1 MEVELIIKST
11 WIVPVVPRA
20 TVLKDYAI
28 IIHEKKILRILP
40 QQEALAQYSAKHIVQ
55 LDEHVLIPG
64 LINSHCHAPMAL
76 LRGAADDLPLHEW
89 LQDRIWPLEQ
99 EFISRKFVADGAELA
114 IAEMIA
120 SGTTC
125 FADMYFFPDEVAKT
139 AISANM
145 RVQLASP
152 ILDFPSV
159 WAANADE
166 YILKA
171 TQTHDQY
178 RNSDLVSTAFGP
190 HSLYTVSDEPLR
202 KIGILA
208 DELDIPIHVHIHE
221 TKTEIQDSMKSFGI
235 RPLARLKNL
244 GLITPRLVS
253 VHSTH
258 LMDHDIELLSEQGAN
273 VVHCPN
279 SNMKLAS
286 GICNVS
292 ELAHHGVN
300 VALGTDGAASNNRLD
315 MFGEIRTATL
325 LAKVSTEDATSLPA
339 YKALEMATI
348 QGAKALGLEEEIG
361 SLEPG
366 KFADVVAVSLNE
378 FNTLPIND
386 PISHLV
392 YAANSSQVSNVW
404 IGGKSVMRHGGL
416 LTLEKTKI
424 INSALSWQRKIEKVS
439 LEHD

>member
-11 WIVPVVPRA
+11 WIIPVVPQA

-28 IIHEKKILRILP
+28 IIHEKKILGILP
-40 QQEALAQYSAKHIVQ
+40 QKEALDQYSAKHIVQ
-55 LDEHVLIPG
+55 LDDHVLIPG
-64 LINSHCHAPMAL
+64 LINSHCHASMAL
-76 LRGAADDLPLHEW
+76 LRGTADDLPLDEW
-89 LQDRIWPLEQ
+89 LENRIWPLEQ
-99 EFISRKFVADGAELA
+99 EFISKKFVVDGAELA

-152 ILDFPSV
+152 ILDFPSI

-190 HSLYTVSDEPLR
+190 HSLYTVSDEPLS
-202 KIGILA
+202 KIGMLA
-208 DELDIPIHVHIHE
+208 DELDIPIHVHMHE
-221 TKTEIQDSMKSFGI
+221 TKNEIQDSMKSFGI
-235 RPLARLKNL
+235 NPLTRLSDL
-244 GLITPRLVS
+244 GLLTPRLVS
-253 VHSTH
+253 VHCTH
-258 LMDHDIELLSEQGAN
+258 LTEHDIELLSEQGAN

-292 ELAHHGVN
+292 KLIHHGVN

-315 MFGEIRTATL
+315 MFGEMRAAAL

-339 YKALEMATI
+339 HIALEMATI
-348 QGAKALGLEEEIG
+348 HGANALGLEEKIG

-366 KFADVVAVSLNE
+366 KYADVVAVSLNE
-378 FNTLPIND
+378 FNTLPVND
-386 PISHLV
+386 PISHVV
-392 YAANSSQVSNVW
+392 YAANSSQVNHVW
-404 IGGKSVMRHGGL
+404 IGGKSVMRDGSL

-424 INSALSWQRKIEKVS
+424 MESALFWQGKFEQK
-439 LEHD
+439 

>member
-20 TVLKDYAI
+20 TVLRDYAI

-40 QQEALAQYSAKHIVQ
+40 QQEALDQYSARHIVQ

-64 LINSHCHAPMAL
+64 LINSHCHASMAL

-89 LQDRIWPLEQ
+89 LQNRIWPLEQ
-99 EFISRKFVADGAELA
+99 EFISRKFVVDGAELA

-139 AISANM
+139 AISANI

-190 HSLYTVSDEPLR
+190 HSLYTVSDDPLR

-221 TKTEIQDSMKSFGI
+221 TKTEIQDSIKGFGI
-235 RPLARLKNL
+235 SPLMRLKNL
-244 GLITPRLVS
+244 GLLTPRLVS
-253 VHSTH
+253 VHCTH
-258 LMDHDIELLSEQGAN
+258 LMDHDIELLSAQGVN

-292 ELAHHGVN
+292 KLVHHGVN

-315 MFGEIRTATL
+315 MFGEMRAASL

-339 YKALEMATI
+339 YVALEMATI
-348 QGAKALGLEEEIG
+348 KGAKALGLEEKIG

-392 YAANSSQVSNVW
+392 YGANSSQVSDVW

-424 INSALSWQRKIEKVS
+424 INSALSWQEKIEKS
-439 LEHD
+439 EPLA

>member
-11 WIVPVVPRA
+11 WIIPVVPRA
-20 TVLKDYAI
+20 TILKDYAI
-28 IIHEKKILRILP
+28 IIHEKKILGILP
-40 QQEALAQYSAKHIVQ
+40 QKEALDQYSAKNIVQ
-55 LDEHVLIPG
+55 LDDHVLIPG
-64 LINSHCHAPMAL
+64 LINSHCHASMAL
-76 LRGAADDLPLHEW
+76 LRGTADDLPLGEW
-89 LQDRIWPLEQ
+89 LENRIWPLEQ
-99 EFISRKFVADGAELA
+99 EFISRRFVVDGAELA

-152 ILDFPSV
+152 ILDFPSI

-190 HSLYTVSDEPLR
+190 HSLYTVSDEPLS
-202 KIGILA
+202 KIGMLA
-208 DELDIPIHVHIHE
+208 DELDIPIHVHMHE
-221 TKTEIQDSMKSFGI
+221 TKNEIQDSMKNFGI
-235 RPLARLKNL
+235 NPLTRLKNL

-253 VHSTH
+253 VHCTH
-258 LMDHDIELLSEQGAN
+258 LTEQDIELLSEQGAN

-292 ELAHHGVN
+292 KLIHHGVN

-315 MFGEIRTATL
+315 MFGEMRAATL
-325 LAKVSTEDATSLPA
+325 LAKVASEDATSLPA
-339 YKALEMATI
+339 HMALEMATI
-348 QGAKALGLEEEIG
+348 HGAKALGLEKKIG

-366 KFADVVAVSLNE
+366 KYADVVAVSLNE
-378 FNTLPIND
+378 FNTLPLND

-392 YAANSSQVSNVW
+392 YAANSSQVNHVW
-404 IGGKSVMRHGGL
+404 IGGKSVMHDRSL

-424 INSALSWQRKIEKVS
+424 IESALLWQTKFEQK
-439 LEHD
+439 

>member
-292 ELAHHGVN
+292 ELAHRGVN

-315 MFGEIRTATL
+315 MFGEMRAATL

>member
-1 MEVELIIKST
+1 MMEVELIIKST

-20 TVLKDYAI
+20 TILKDYAI
-28 IIHEKKILRILP
+28 IIHEKKILGILP
-40 QQEALAQYSAKHIVQ
+40 QQEALDQYSAKHIVQ
-55 LDEHVLIPG
+55 LDDHVLIPG
-64 LINSHCHAPMAL
+64 LINSHCHASMTL
-76 LRGAADDLPLHEW
+76 LRGTADDLPLDEW
-89 LQDRIWPLEQ
+89 LQNRIWPLEK
-99 EFISRKFVADGAELA
+99 EFMSREFVVDGAELA
-114 IAEMIA
+114 IAEMIT

-152 ILDFPSV
+152 ILDFPSI

-190 HSLYTVSDEPLR
+190 HSLYTVSDEPLS
-202 KIGILA
+202 KIGMLA
-208 DELDIPIHVHIHE
+208 DELDIPIHVHMHE
-221 TKTEIQDSMKSFGI
+221 TKNEIQDSMQSFGVS
-235 RPLARLKNL
+235 PLTRLKNL

-253 VHSTH
+253 VHCTH
-258 LMDHDIELLSEQGAN
+258 LMDHEIELLSEQGAN

-292 ELAHHGVN
+292 KLIHHGIN

-315 MFGEIRTATL
+315 MFGEMRAAAL

-339 YKALEMATI
+339 HMALEMATI
-348 QGAKALGLEEEIG
+348 HGAMALGLEEKIG

-386 PISHLV
+386 PISHLIYGV
-392 YAANSSQVSNVW
+392 NSSQVSHAW
-404 IGGKSVMRHGGL
+404 IGGKNVMCDGSL

-424 INSALSWQRKIEKVS
+424 IESALSWQTKMEQN
-439 LEHD
+439 